1 MQLMN
6 VGPEDGQVIRQL
18 ERDLDSVR
26 AQRVADQVECLVH
39 HEVQIDLLTLRRM
52 LARQGEEV
60 PHDAGAA
67 VGRFRHLVELSG
79 HLWIVAELALE
90 EPDPTGHHGK
100 RVVELVG
107 HAGQKLSHGGHLLGL
122 EKSLGA
128 LAHLLLE
135 MIVLDLERLVE
146 EAGLQEILNAQE
158 DFRPVQGLREEIPGA
173 GGEGPAS
180 GFRGDVGRED
190 EDGKVRTLGD
200 ERLELLHD
208 REAVELWH
216 EQIQE
221 EQVGPELTEQR
232 QDLARVGRAR
242 DVHVAGAVQQA
253 LEEVDVGRLIV
264 RDQDPRALERVRVH
278 DLSRFRCS
286 GCRRAA

>member
-18 ERDLDSVR
+18 ERDLDPVR
-26 AQRVADQVECLVH
+26 AQRVADQVERLVH
-39 HEVQIDLLTLRRM
+39 HEVQMDFLTLRRM

-67 VGRFRHLVELSG
+67 VGGFRHLVELPG

-90 EPDPTGHHGK
+90 EPDPTGDHGK

-122 EKSLGA
+122 EKLLGA
-128 LAHLLLE
+128 LAHLLFE

-158 DFRPVQGLREEIPGA
+158 DFRPVQGLREEILRASSECTAA
-173 GGEGPAS
+173 GLGH
-180 GFRGDVGRED
+180 R
-190 EDGKVRTLGD
+190 VR
-200 ERLELLHD
+200 
-208 REAVELWH
+208 
-216 EQIQE
+216 
-221 EQVGPELTEQR
+221 R
-232 QDLARVGRAR
+232 QD
-242 DVHVAGAVQQA
+242 
-253 LEEVDVGRLIV
+253 
-264 RDQDPRALERVRVH
+264 QD
-278 DLSRFRCS
+278 
-286 GCRRAA
+286 GQI